1 MIEAAAIGLGALNVV
16 WCICRHAPMSA
27 ATHQW
32 GPRWLF
38 AALGIA
44 AAGLCWAAVEVSAD
58 WAMVGQLVVT
68 AVLLHKARDGIGWQ
82 AAPAWRDTVQQV
94 RGGD

>member
-16 WCICRHAPMSA
+16 WCVCRHAPMST

-32 GPRWLF
+32 GTMLLF

-58 WAMVGQLVVT
+58 WAMVGQLAVS
-68 AVLLHKARDGIGWQ
+68 AVLLHTGQ
-82 AAPAWRDTVQQV
+82 AERAGQGLAWRDTVQQV